1 MAAFKNPNNQYKAIT
16 IAQTLGDDA
25 SSEELAG
32 RYGSAVQCTEVTASN
47 LSTVKT
53 KATVVEK
60 PLKDFRASTSDQSGW
75 VESNGKWYFY
85 ESGDVKTGWY
95 KENGTWYYL
104 DEAGIMKTGW
114 FKVGPHWYY
123 AYGSGALAVSTT
135 TPDGY
140 RVNGNGEW
148 VN

>member
-1 MAAFKNPNNQYKAIT
+1 M
-16 IAQTLGDDA
+16 
-25 SSEELAG
+25 
-32 RYGSAVQCTEVTASN
+32 V
-47 LSTVKT
+47 
-53 KATVVEK
+53 
-60 PLKDFRASTSDQSGW
+60 
-75 VESNGKWYFY
+75 
-85 ESGDVKTGWY
+85 
-95 KENGTWYYL
+95 NGTWYYL